1 MKTRKEK
8 IRFLKDIKAGGK
20 YCHLALLDQLTDEEL
35 LTEIGIFFRAIVEMF
50 SIKDD
55 EHFREN
61 ILNALSGEP
70 EITALITPRVC
81 ELMQPFVFD
90 ERVIGLFELIKPSVL
105 NKEQKEI
112 NLDKLRGLLIT
123 FKYRWSL
130 NAREKQMLPG
140 SDMKVYGWKKQSN
153 NIIKS

>member
-20 YCHLALLDQLTDEEL
+20 YCHLALLDQLKDEEL
-35 LTEIGIFFRAIVEMF
+35 LAEIGFFFRAIVEIY

-55 EHFREN
+55 ERFREN
-61 ILNALSGEP
+61 IRNALSGDQ
-70 EITALITPRVC
+70 EITELVTTRVC

-90 ERVIGLFELIKPSVL
+90 VRIIELYKVIKPCVLSKDQKEVNL
-105 NKEQKEI
+105 NK
-112 NLDKLRGLLIT
+112 LRDLLIT

-153 NIIKS
+153 KNENN

>member
-8 IRFLKDIKAGGK
+8 IQFLKNIMEGGE
-20 YCHLALLDQLTDEEL
+20 HSRLTLLNELPDEKL
-35 LTEIGIFFRAIVEMF
+35 LTEIGFFFRAIVEIY
-50 SIKDD
+50 SINDD

-61 ILNALSGEP
+61 ILNTLKDEP
-70 EITALITPRVC
+70 EITELISPRVC

-90 ERVIGLFELIKPSVL
+90 VRIIELYKVIKSCVL
-105 NKEQKEI
+105 SKDQKEI
-112 NLDKLRGLLIT
+112 RLKELRDLLIT

-140 SDMKVYGWKKQSN
+140 SDMKVYSWNRRN
-153 NIIKS
+153 NKGLK